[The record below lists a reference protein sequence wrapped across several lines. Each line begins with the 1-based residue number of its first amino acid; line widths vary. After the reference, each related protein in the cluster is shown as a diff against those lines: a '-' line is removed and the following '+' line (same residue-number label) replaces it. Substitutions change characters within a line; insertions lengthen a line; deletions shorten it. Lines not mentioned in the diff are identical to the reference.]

1 MAKFTPIDKFIWPL
15 VVLVVALVVI
25 YTKPWQLKAPEVIS
39 VIATGKTEATP
50 NVAKITA
57 SVNSQNKNADAARRE
72 NEIKTAQII
81 ESLKTLGIGEKDIKT
96 QSISSGVGYE
106 PQTLIYPARPRPST
120 NSFSLTLEI
129 TIHNFDN
136 ADEVIANL
144 TKNGASNIYGPNL
157 TIDDKALEE
166 AKAKARE
173 DGVNDAKNK
182 AEQLAKL
189 SNRKLGKVLK
199 VEEQGDFGIP
209 TPLMASSE
217 MDLREKASQIQ
228 PGQSEVTVSL
238 KVDYQLK

>member
-1 MAKFTPIDKFIWPL
+1 M
-15 VVLVVALVVI
+15 
-25 YTKPWQLKAPEVIS
+25 
-39 VIATGKTEATP
+39 
-50 NVAKITA
+50 
-57 SVNSQNKNADAARRE
+57 
-72 NEIKTAQII
+72 
-81 ESLKTLGIGEKDIKT
+81 
-96 QSISSGVGYE
+96 
-106 PQTLIYPARPRPST
+106 IYPAPPRPST

>member
-106 PQTLIYPARPRPST
+106 PQTLIYPAPPRPST